1 MVAANANDSRCVEEN
16 RRRITNKPTARESA
30 VSRQIEALSNLAQ
43 IPVTTLKGVG
53 PGMAAKLEKV
63 GLVSLQD
70 LLFHLPLRY
79 EDRTRVTAVRD
90 LIPGLFTNIIGEVTQ
105 NEIIQGK
112 RRMMLVTINDGTGSI
127 NLRFFHFS
135 ASQKNSLAVGLN
147 IRCYGEVN
155 RGMRGFEMVHPEYKA
170 LDQDQPLTPVEETL
184 TPVYS
189 TTDGLRQISLRNLT
203 EQALIRLKRGHVEEL
218 LPEEINHQRYSLAS
232 ALALIHRPP
241 PDTSVELMEEGKH
254 PAQLKLIKEELLAH
268 NLSMLK
274 LRAASDHHPAVVLAI
289 DTALE
294 KNFLASL
301 PFSPTG
307 AQARVT
313 AEIRTDLL
321 KPLPM
326 MRLVQGDV
334 GSGKTLVAAL
344 AALTAIGQGFQ
355 VALMAPTEIL
365 AEQHAI
371 NFKKWFEPLNIT
383 VGWLVGKTKAKA
395 RRSALEHIENGN
407 MQMVIGTHALFQ
419 EQVIFNKLGLII
431 IDEQHKFGVHQR
443 LSLREKGAWQGNYP
457 HQLIM
462 TATPIPRTLAMTAYA
477 DLDTSVIDELP
488 PGRTPI
494 TTVALPDSRRDDVIE
509 RIRQGC
515 TNDNRQAYWVCTL
528 IEESEA
534 LQCQA
539 AEDTAV
545 YLQAQLSDLKIGL
558 VHGRMKADE
567 KQAVMEQFKVGE
579 LNVLVATTVIEVG
592 VDVPNASLMV
602 IENPERLGLA
612 QLHQLRGRVGRGSV
626 ASHCVLMY
634 KAPLTKTATKRLKV
648 LRESNDGFVIAQKDL
663 EIRGP
668 GELLGTKQTGL
679 ADLRIADL
687 QRDAHLIPEVQQQA
701 HLIWRQYP
709 DKANALIDRWLANRE
724 RYSNA

>member
-1 MVAANANDSRCVEEN
+1 MVAANANDPRCLGKN
-16 RRRITNKPTARESA
+16 RRRIIHKFTAREPA
-30 VSRQIEALSNLAQ
+30 VSRQTEALSNLAQ

-90 LIPGLFTNIIGEVTQ
+90 LMPGIFTNIIGEVTQ

-135 ASQKNSLAVGLN
+135 ASQKNSLAIGLN

-170 LDQDQPLTPVEETL
+170 LDQDQPLTPTEETL

-189 TTDGLRQISLRNLT
+189 TTDGLRQLSLRNLT
-203 EQALIRLKRGHVEEL
+203 EQALLRLQRGHVEEL
-218 LPEEINHQRYSLAS
+218 LPAEISHQQYSLAE

-241 PDTSVELMEEGKH
+241 PDTSVVLMEEGKH
-254 PAQLKLIKEELLAH
+254 PAQLRLIKEELLAH

-274 LRAASDHHPAVVLAI
+274 LRAANDHHPAVVLAT
-289 DTALE
+289 DTQLE
-294 KNFLASL
+294 KSFLASL
-301 PFSPTG
+301 PFTPTG

-321 KPLPM
+321 KPVPM

-371 NFKKWFEPLNIT
+371 NFQKWFEPLSIS

-395 RRSALEHIENGN
+395 RRNALEHIENGN

-419 EQVIFNKLGLII
+419 EQVIFNKLALII

-494 TTVALPDSRRDDVIE
+494 TTIALPDNRRDDVIE

-528 IEESEA
+528 IEESEV

-545 YLQAQLSDLKIGL
+545 HLQEQLSELKIGL

-567 KQAVMEQFKVGE
+567 KQAVMERFKLGE
-579 LNVLVATTVIEVG
+579 LDVLVATTVIEVG

-634 KAPLTKTATKRLKV
+634 KAPLTKTATKRLNV

-709 DKANALIDRWLANRE
+709 EKAKALINRWLANRE
-724 RYSNA
+724 KYSNA

>member
-1 MVAANANDSRCVEEN
+1 MLETQKG
-16 RRRITNKPTARESA
+16 IG
-30 VSRQIEALSNLAQ
+30 NLAR
-43 IPVTTLKGVG
+43 IAISTLKGVG
-53 PGMAAKLEKV
+53 PSMAKKLEKI
-63 GLVSLQD
+63 GLISLQD
-70 LLFHLPLRY
+70 LLFHLPNRY
-79 EDRTRVTAVRD
+79 EDRTRVTTIRD
-90 LIPGLFTNIIGEVTQ
+90 CLPGIFTNIIGEITQ
-105 NEIIQGK
+105 NQIVQGR
-112 RRMMLVTINDGTGSI
+112 RRMMMVTVNDGTGSV

-135 ASQKNSLAVGLN
+135 AAQKNNLAVGLN
-147 IRCYGEVN
+147 IRCYGEIQ
-155 RGMRGFEMVHPEYKA
+155 RGARGFEIIHPEYKP
-170 LDQDQPLTPVEETL
+170 LDQDQLLPPVEETL
-184 TPVYS
+184 TPVYP

-203 EQALIRLKRGHVEEL
+203 EQALIRLKRGQVEEL
-218 LPEEINHQRYSLAS
+218 LPENFNHESYSLAQ
-232 ALALIHRPP
+232 ALAFIHRPT
-241 PDTSVELMEEGKH
+241 PDTSVLQLEAGKH
-254 PAQLKLIKEELLAH
+254 PAQLRLIKEELLAH

-274 LRAASDHHPAVVLAI
+274 LRASSDVHQAVTLNV
-289 DTALE
+289 DE
-294 KNFLASL
+294 KIESAFLKSL
-301 PFSPTG
+301 PFSPTN
-307 AQARVT
+307 AQARVIK
-313 AEIRTDLL
+313 EIRADLN
-321 KPLPM
+321 KNQPM

-344 AALTAIGQGFQ
+344 AAITAISEGYQ

-371 NFKKWFEPLNIT
+371 GFQKWFESLDIT

-395 RRSALEHIENGN
+395 RRHALEHIENGN

-419 EQVIFNKLGLII
+419 EQVTFKKLALII

-443 LSLREKGAWQGNYP
+443 LSLREKGAFDGNYP

-494 TTVALPDSRRDDVIE
+494 TTVALPDTRRDDVIE
-509 RIRQGC
+509 RIRHSC
-515 TNDNRQAYWVCTL
+515 LNENRQAYWVCTL
-528 IEESEA
+528 IEESEV

-545 YLQAQLSDLKIGL
+545 YLQATLPELKIGL
-558 VHGRMKADE
+558 VHGRMKSDE
-567 KQAVMEQFKVGE
+567 KQAVMEEFKVGN
-579 LNVLVATTVIEVG
+579 LHLLVATTVIEVG
-592 VDVPNASLMV
+592 VDVPNSSLMV

-634 KAPLTKTATKRLKV
+634 KSPLSKTATKRLAV

-679 ADLRIADL
+679 ADLKIADL
-687 QRDAHLIPEVQQQA
+687 LRDADQIPEIQQQA
-701 HLIWRQYP
+701 YLIWKQHP
-709 DKANALIDRWLANRE
+709 DNAIALIDRWLGSRE
-724 RYSNA
+724 HFSNA

>member
-1 MVAANANDSRCVEEN
+1 M
-16 RRRITNKPTARESA
+16 
-30 VSRQIEALSNLAQ
+30 SRQVEALTNLAK

-53 PGMAAKLEKV
+53 PGMASKLEKI
-63 GLVSLQD
+63 GLASLQD

-79 EDRTRVTAVRD
+79 EDRTRITAVRD
-90 LIPGLFTNIIGEVTQ
+90 LMPGIFTNIIGEVTDNQ
-105 NEIIQGK
+105 IIQGK
-112 RRMMLVTINDGTGSI
+112 RRMMLVTINDGSGSI

-135 ASQKNSLAVGLN
+135 ASQKNNLAVGLS
-147 IRCYGEVN
+147 IRCYGEIN

-170 LDQDQPLTPVEETL
+170 LDQDQPLTPVDETL

-203 EQALIRLKRGHVEEL
+203 EQALNRLQRGKVEEL
-218 LPEEINHQRYSLAS
+218 LPAQICHQQYDLAE

-241 PDTSVELMEEGKH
+241 PDTSVALIENGKH
-254 PAQLKLIKEELLAH
+254 PAQLRLIKEELLAH

-274 LRAASDHHPAVVLAI
+274 LRASSDHHPAVSLAI
-289 DTALE
+289 DQQLE
-294 KNFLASL
+294 KKFLSSL

-313 AEIRTDLL
+313 GEIRNDLL
-321 KPLPM
+321 KQMPM

-371 NFKKWFEPLNIT
+371 NFHHWFEPLGIS
-383 VGWLVGKTKAKA
+383 VGWLAGKTKAKA
-395 RRSALEHIENGN
+395 KRHALEHIANGN

-419 EQVIFNKLGLII
+419 EQVVFNKLALIV

-494 TTVALPDSRRDDVIE
+494 TTIALPDSRRDDVIE

-515 TNDNRQAYWVCTL
+515 TTDKRQAYWVCTL
-528 IEESEA
+528 IEESEV
-534 LQCQA
+534 LECQA

-545 YLQAQLSDLKIGL
+545 HLQAQLPELKIGL

-567 KQAVMEQFKVGE
+567 KQAIMERFKIAE
-579 LNVLVATTVIEVG
+579 IDLLVATTVIEVG
-592 VDVPNASLMV
+592 VDVPNSSLMV

-634 KAPLTKTATKRLKV
+634 KAPLSKTATKRLNV

-679 ADLRIADL
+679 ADLKIADL

-701 HLIWRQYP
+701 RLIWQQYP
-709 DKANALIDRWLANRE
+709 EHANALINRWLANRE
-724 RYSNA
+724 QYSNA

>member
-1 MVAANANDSRCVEEN
+1 M
-16 RRRITNKPTARESA
+16 
-30 VSRQIEALSNLAQ
+30 EALTNLARV
-43 IPVTTLKGVG
+43 PVTTLKGVG
-53 PGMAAKLEKV
+53 PGMASKLEKI
-63 GLVSLQD
+63 GLVSVQD

-79 EDRTRVTAVRD
+79 EDRTRITDVRA
-90 LIPGLFTNIIGEVTQ
+90 LMPGMYTNIIGEVTQ
-105 NEIIQGK
+105 NEIVQGK

-155 RGMRGFEMVHPEYKA
+155 RGMRGYEMVHPEYKA
-170 LDQDQPLTPVEETL
+170 LEQDQPLSPAEETL

-203 EQALIRLKRGHVEEL
+203 EQALNRLQRGQVEEL
-218 LPEEINHQRYSLAS
+218 LPADISQFQYSLAE

-241 PDTSVELMEEGKH
+241 PDTSVVLMEEGKH
-254 PAQLKLIKEELLAH
+254 PAQLRLIKEELLAH

-274 LRAASDHHPAVVLAI
+274 LRASSDDHPAVSLAI
-289 DTALE
+289 NEALE
-294 KNFLASL
+294 EKFLASL

-313 AEIRTDLL
+313 KEIRQDLL
-321 KPLPM
+321 KHMPM

-344 AALTAIGQGFQ
+344 AALSALGQGFQ

-371 NFKKWFEPLNIT
+371 NFKKWFEPLNIS

-395 RRSALEHIENGN
+395 RRQALEAIANGD

-419 EQVIFNKLGLII
+419 EQVIFNKLALIV

-494 TTVALPDSRRDDVIE
+494 TTIALPDSRRDDVIE

-528 IEESEA
+528 IEESEV

-545 YLQAQLSDLKIGL
+545 YLQAQLSELKIGL

-567 KQAVMEQFKVGE
+567 KQAVMERFKLGE
-579 LNVLVATTVIEVG
+579 LDLLVATTVIEVG
-592 VDVPNASLMV
+592 VDVPNSSLMV

-679 ADLRIADL
+679 ADLKIADL
-687 QRDAHLIPEVQQQA
+687 QRDAHLIHEVQQHA
-701 HLIWRQYP
+701 RLIWQKYP
-709 DKANALIDRWLANRE
+709 EKANALIDRWLANRE
-724 RYSNA
+724 KYSNA